1 MTIRNRRRHPTAAAG
16 PAGFC
21 CGRARVTI
29 AYDQRARGF
38 VNQNLHR
45 CMRVA
50 AFLLPAMIG
59 GCGSL
64 PVAEPA
70 AVPPAQN
77 IRRVAPQEAQRLY
90 AVLTPLLRAMDEP
103 LGPRQVRVGI
113 IEHPSINAANAGG
126 GNFYVT
132 TGLLA
137 KADEKQLRGI
147 MAHEVAHEDLGHVAQ
162 MQALGAGLNLGVYLL
177 EELVPGSSAITP
189 VAGELIARGYS
200 RNEEIDADRHAVVI
214 LRRAGYSKQTLI
226 AALAWVSRAS
236 GGDDGGGFLS
246 THPATSERI
255 AELRSLGE

>member
-1 MTIRNRRRHPTAAAG
+1 M
-16 PAGFC
+16 
-21 CGRARVTI
+21 
-29 AYDQRARGF
+29 
-38 VNQNLHR
+38 NQNLHR

-59 GCGSL
+59 GCSSL
-64 PVAEPA
+64 PVAESA

-90 AVLTPLLRAMDEP
+90 AVLTPLLRAMDKP

-113 IEHPSINAANAGG
+113 IEDPSINAANAGG

-200 RNEEIDADRHAVVI
+200 RNEELDADRHAVEI
-214 LRRAGYSKQTLI
+214 LGRAGYPKQTLI
-226 AALAWVSRAS
+226 AALAWVARAS
-236 GGDDGGGFLS
+236 GGDSGGGFLS

-255 AELRSLGE
+255 AELRKIGE

>member
-1 MTIRNRRRHPTAAAG
+1 VTKHFRSLPFAA
-16 PAGFC
+16 C
-21 CGRARVTI
+21 
-29 AYDQRARGF
+29 
-38 VNQNLHR
+38 
-45 CMRVA
+45 
-50 AFLLPAMIG
+50 LLPALVG
-59 GCGSL
+59 GCGLL

-70 AVPPAQN
+70 KVPPAQN

-90 AVLTPLLRAMDEP
+90 GVLTPLLRAMDKP

-113 IEHPSINAANAGG
+113 IDDPSINAANAGG

-137 KADEKQLRGI
+137 KADERNLRGI

-200 RNEEIDADRHAVVI
+200 RNEELDADRHAVAI
-214 LRRAGYSKQTLI
+214 LGRAGYPKQTLI
-226 AALAWVSRAS
+226 AALSWVARAS

-255 AELRSLGE
+255 AELRSVGD

>member
-1 MTIRNRRRHPTAAAG
+1 M
-16 PAGFC
+16 
-21 CGRARVTI
+21 
-29 AYDQRARGF
+29 
-38 VNQNLHR
+38 NQLLHR
-45 CMRVA
+45 CTRIA

-59 GCGSL
+59 GCGS
-64 PVAEPA
+64 VQGAETA

-137 KADEKQLRGI
+137 KADEEQLRGI

-189 VAGELIARGYS
+189 VAGELIARSYS
-200 RNEEIDADRHAVVI
+200 RNEEIEADQHAVAI
-214 LRRAGYSKQTLI
+214 LRRAGYSKRTLI
-226 AALAWVSRAS
+226 AALAWVARAS
-236 GGDDGGGFLS
+236 GGDDSGGFLS

-255 AELRSLGE
+255 AELRSAGE

>member
-1 MTIRNRRRHPTAAAG
+1 MITKRS
-16 PAGFC
+16 
-21 CGRARVTI
+21 
-29 AYDQRARGF
+29 
-38 VNQNLHR
+38 R
-45 CMRVA
+45 CLPVA
-50 AFLLPAMIG
+50 ACLLPALIG

-90 AVLTPLLRAMDEP
+90 GVLTPLLRAMDKP

-113 IEHPSINAANAGG
+113 IDDPSINAANAGD

-137 KADEKQLRGI
+137 KADERNLRGI
-147 MAHEVAHEDLGHVAQ
+147 MAHELAHEDLGHVAQ

-200 RNEEIDADRHAVVI
+200 RNEELEADRHAVAI
-214 LRRAGYSKQTLI
+214 LGRAGYPKQTLI
-226 AALAWVSRAS
+226 AALSWVARAS

-255 AELRSLGE
+255 AELRSAAD